1 MLNMAFLTKLYGT
14 FCVGMGAYGFS
25 RGYRA
30 YSGKEDTNLTSNKV
44 VHGIING
51 MTYGAPVL
59 NMWPTFRLL
68 NRLEIECRKLNKDNY
83 QSNYEECIG
92 VCKETI

>member
-1 MLNMAFLTKLYGT
+1 MALLTKLYGT
-14 FCVGMGAYGFS
+14 FCVGMGTYGFT

-30 YSGKEDTNLTSNKV
+30 YSGTEDTNLTCDKV
-44 VHGIING
+44 LQGVING
-51 MTYGAPVL
+51 MAYGAPIL

-68 NRLEIECRKLNKDNY
+68 NRLEIECRSLNKDNY
-83 QSNYEECIG
+83 QSNYEEFIG